1 MQKNSVCRSAGWLA
15 FATLIPLMGM
25 GVAHASGPQAWAE
38 HDQAVAA
45 ACLKASG
52 FNKPAVVGTPV
63 AFDDTVGQTA
73 LLVAGTY
80 PQKHMAGKKGQMLCL
95 YDRRAKTAQTQE
107 WPAATRAPARG
118 K

>member
-1 MQKNSVCRSAGWLA
+1 MRRNSVCRFAGTLA
-15 FATLIPLMGM
+15 IATLTPIF
-25 GVAHASGPQAWAE
+25 GVGLAHASGPQAWAQ
-38 HDQAVAA
+38 HDREVAT

-73 LLVAGTY
+73 LLVAGTC
-80 PQKHMAGKKGQMLCL
+80 PQKHRAGKKGQMLCL

-107 WPAATRAPARG
+107 WPAAARAPAGG